1 LKNEKKKLHMLQEEE
16 NEQEGMVRLEDKN
29 GASDKLSVKEA
40 SDLARKRMFDKQE
53 ELCKI
58 SQALALL
65 SSASVKFQ

>member
-1 LKNEKKKLHMLQEEE
+1 
-16 NEQEGMVRLEDKN
+16 MVMLEDN
-29 GASDKLSVKEA
+29 DGSFDKVSVKEA
-40 SDLARKRMFDKQE
+40 GDLARKRMLQKQE

>member
-1 LKNEKKKLHMLQEEE
+1 LKTKNILYTLQEEE
-16 NEQEGMVRLEDKN
+16 NEQGGTVKLEGED
-29 GASDKLSVKEA
+29 GSFDKLSVKEA
-40 SDLARKRMFDKQE
+40 GDLARKGMLEKQK